1 MTRQQRY
8 FRTPKGRAALA
19 RAKRKY
25 RQEHRMKIKEQ
36 KFADRMK
43 IKEQKWADTKRL
55 LGIQEATQC

>member
-1 MTRQQRY
+1 
-8 FRTPKGRAALA
+8 
-19 RAKRKY
+19 
-25 RQEHRMKIKEQ
+25 MKIKEQ

>member
-25 RQEHRMKIKEQ
+25 RAKLRIKIKS
-36 KFADRMK
+36 
-43 IKEQKWADTKRL
+43 QKWADTKRL

>member
-1 MTRQQRY
+1 M
-8 FRTPKGRAALA
+8 AALA

>member
-25 RQEHRMKIKEQ
+25 RQEHRMKIKS
-36 KFADRMK
+36 
-43 IKEQKWADTKRL
+43 QKWVDTKRL
-55 LGIQEATQC
+55 LGISQDQEQPTC